1 MNDTATLE
9 MQLRMLHLPSM
20 LREYEDFAQKAR
32 KNNWGHEKYLKS
44 LSDIEVQDRNTRRI
58 ERNLRRSNLPDGKTM
73 ATFDMNRL
81 PQNVRQQIP
90 VLLDG
95 NFVQKAENVLC
106 FGLPGRGKSHLL
118 CAIAH
123 ELIVHKGYEILFTST
138 FSLVQK
144 LLKAKQ
150 ELMIEQMLKKL
161 DRFDVVL
168 LDDIGYVQQTR
179 EEMEILFT
187 FLAERYERK
196 CIMITSNLV
205 FSEWDKI
212 FKDPMTTAAAVDRLV
227 HHSTIIELA
236 EIDSYRTAQA
246 HKNQIKRRQ
255 KKSKMN
261 G

>member
-1 MNDTATLE
+1 MNDTTTLD
-9 MQLRMLHLPSM
+9 MHLRMLHLPSI
-20 LREYEDFAQKAR
+20 LREYGGFAQKAQQS
-32 KNNWGHEKYLKS
+32 NWGYEAYLKS
-44 LSDIEVQDRNTRRI
+44 LCEIEVLDRDARRV
-58 ERNLRRSNLPDGKTM
+58 ERNLRKSNLPDGKTM

-81 PQNVRQQIP
+81 PQNVQRQIP
-90 VLLDG
+90 SLLEG
-95 NFVQKAENVLC
+95 GFVKRAENVLC

-123 ELIVHKGYEILFTST
+123 GLIVHKGYEVLFTST

-144 LLKAKQ
+144 LLKAKHD
-150 ELMIEQMLKKL
+150 LMIESMLRKL

-196 CIMITSNLV
+196 SIMITSNLV

-212 FKDPMTTAAAVDRLV
+212 FKDPMTTAAAIDRLV
-227 HHSTIIELA
+227 HHSTILELSG
-236 EIDSYRTAQA
+236 IDSFRTTQA
-246 HKNQIKRRQ
+246 KKIQTERRLKSN
-255 KKSKMN
+255 KKS

>member
-1 MNDTATLE
+1 MNNTATLD
-9 MQLRMLHLPSM
+9 MHLRMLHLPSM
-20 LREYEDFAQKAR
+20 LREHEDLAQKAR

-44 LSDIEVQDRNTRRI
+44 LCDIEVQDRNTRRI

-73 ATFDMNRL
+73 ATFDLDCL

-90 VLLDG
+90 VLLEG

-118 CAIAH
+118 CAIAR
-123 ELIVHKGYEILFTST
+123 ELIVHKGCEILFTST
-138 FSLVQK
+138 FSLVQR

-150 ELMIEQMLKKL
+150 ELLIEHMLKKL

-196 CIMITSNLV
+196 SIMITSNLV

-212 FKDPMTTAAAVDRLV
+212 FKDPMTTAAAIDRLV
-227 HHSTIIELA
+227 HHSTILELSG
-236 EIDSYRTAQA
+236 IDSYRTAHA
-246 HKNQIKRRQ
+246 HKNQIERRQ
-255 KKSKMN
+255 KASKKH